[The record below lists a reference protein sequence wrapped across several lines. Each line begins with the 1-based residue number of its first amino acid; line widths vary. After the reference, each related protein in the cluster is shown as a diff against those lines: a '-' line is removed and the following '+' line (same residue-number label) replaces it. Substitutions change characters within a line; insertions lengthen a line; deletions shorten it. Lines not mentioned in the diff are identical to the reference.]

1 MNNVF
6 DSILPIKNRLDFT
19 MSYWHCTYEGRLDA
33 QRNVRNSQP
42 VSERYLEYVQ

>member
-1 MNNVF
+1 MMNVF
-6 DSILPIKNRLDFT
+6 DSILQIKNRLDFT
-19 MSYWHCTYEGRLDA
+19 MSYWHCTYEGHLDA